1 MPLSDAKARNA
12 KPRTKPYKIA
22 DGEGLFLLI
31 TPSGSK
37 YWRLKY
43 FFAGKERLLALG
55 VYPEITLADA
65 RERRAQAR
73 KVLAAGYDPREAKK
87 EAKRLMTLKS
97 ANAFEVIAREWY
109 EKRKHE
115 WASSSAGVA
124 LARLEQHILPKLGPL
139 PIADITAPQ
148 VLSMLRVVEARGTL
162 ETARRVMQMSGQI
175 FMYAIAT
182 GRADRNPVPDLRGAL
197 KTPVAKH
204 HSFLQAGDLPTYLQK
219 LDAYDGSRLT
229 RLALRL
235 LLLTFVRTNELRG
248 ARWTEID
255 WDKAEWRIPPERM
268 KMKELH
274 IVPLSR
280 QAIAVLR
287 ELESHTGN
295 RDHMFPNHHNP
306 LTCMSANT
314 MIYAL
319 YRMGYHSRATGHGF
333 RSTASTI
340 LDEHGFRPD
349 VIERQLAH
357 NERNAVR
364 AAYNHA
370 QYLPERRKMMQWWA
384 DYLDKAAKK
393 KSK

>member
-12 KPRTKPYKIA
+12 KPSTKPYKIA

-55 VYPEITLADA
+55 VYPHITLADA
-65 RERRAQAR
+65 RERHAQAR
-73 KVLAAGYDPREAKK
+73 KVLAAGNDPGEAKK
-87 EAKRLMTLKS
+87 EAKRLFTLKI

-124 LARLEQHILPKLGPL
+124 LARLEQHILPKLGHL

-204 HSFLQAGDLPTYLQK
+204 HSFLQAVDLPLYLQK
-219 LDAYDGSRLT
+219 LDAYDGSGLT

-248 ARWTEID
+248 AQWTEID

-280 QAIAVLR
+280 QAIVVLR

-295 RDHMFPNHHNP
+295 RDYVFPNHHNP

-314 MIYAL
+314 MIFAL

-340 LDEHGFRPD
+340 LNEHEFRAD

-384 DYLDKAAKK
+384 DFLDEIATKR
-393 KSK
+393 